1 MSCPAPYLAGNLR
14 PPLSGLDP
22 PDEEP
27 VDPLL
32 DPVAG
37 AVLAANHPQNEHPL
51 APGDAV
57 LGQPPF
63 HLGFAFASSPC

>member
-1 MSCPAPYLAGNLR
+1 MSCPAPYLAGKLR
-14 PPLSGLDP
+14 PPLSDLDP

-32 DPVAG
+32 DPFAG
-37 AVLAANHPQNEHPL
+37 VVLAAYHPQDVPPL

-63 HLGFAFASSPC
+63 HLGLTFASSPC